1 MCIDTMLDSVKL
13 PSKAPSGAFAGTV
26 FTRMRKADD
35 SNHNPFET
43 LREKEKMMYF
53 FKQIETPARKAGIN
67 TEDWTTFMYDLLEIA
82 RKQAFIIGFETSAK
96 LLEKL

>member
-1 MCIDTMLDSVKL
+1 MCIDTMLESVKL
-13 PSKAPSGAFAGTV
+13 PKKAPSGAFAGTL

-35 SNHNPFET
+35 SNTNPFET

-53 FKQIETPARKAGIN
+53 FKQMETPARKAGIN
-67 TEDWTTFMYDLLEIA
+67 TEDWTTFMFDLLEVA